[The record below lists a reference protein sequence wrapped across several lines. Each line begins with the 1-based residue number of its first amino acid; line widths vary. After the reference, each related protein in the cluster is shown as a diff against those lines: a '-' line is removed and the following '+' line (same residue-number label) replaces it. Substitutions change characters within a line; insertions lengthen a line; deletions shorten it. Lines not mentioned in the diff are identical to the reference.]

1 MLAAGQTK
9 IAAEANPA
17 IKATTDVSAMA
28 RMLFSPACE
37 RYVRI
42 ISQDAAAI
50 RMSLIE
56 HVEVEMKALSMLV
69 GTAALAAG
77 LLFVGQGL
85 GYIRWPASSF
95 MISQMRWVYYGG
107 GIAFGGLI
115 LIVLAWGRSGR

>member
-1 MLAAGQTK
+1 
-9 IAAEANPA
+9 
-17 IKATTDVSAMA
+17 MA

-37 RYVRI
+37 HYVRT

-56 HVEVEMKALSMLV
+56 HVEVEMKALSMLL

-95 MISQMRWVYYGG
+95 MISQMRWIYYGG
-107 GIAFGGLI
+107 AIALGGLI